1 MPIGRSV
8 ALADSLNGKNGDNG
22 EIILLFPGTCSRLP
36 LQQQRI
42 FEKKI
47 LEETRDNASPVATFL
62 SEIGNYM
69 ISVKKDE
76 SNDFYIVEFHSRRFK
91 GEFIKGG
98 GGAYKIDGVKFNI
111 IEKEYFM

>member
-22 EIILLFPGTCSRLP
+22 EDHIVISGNMFQAAASAAEDFR
-36 LQQQRI
+36 
-42 FEKKI
+42 KKI
-47 LEETRDNASPVATFL
+47 LEETRDNASLVATFL